1 MSTILITLFE
11 EQIIRNYLSD
21 DLQILKKLLVNNNVV
36 IFTDKGNSGII
47 VNLLGD
53 LSSSKVTIIV
63 IENFR
68 YSQIYKICLGIL
80 RWSHNSSSI
89 YREIL
94 SRSGNSLKAKI
105 IMPARLLI
113 YLLCKNS
120 FSVEKIIRQLI
131 FVTFDLEKF
140 QKSVFSRYVD
150 LEFENFNSLFVTS
163 LTNSKD
169 IQVALYAKKKGIK
182 IIGTVRSWD
191 NLSSHGRLIL
201 EPDIF
206 YSHSD
211 FMTDTLDKFHPYQN
225 IEVHSLVAPNYR
237 NIFLSKRTVSLK
249 SGPLKI
255 GYVCMGNVANPDDY
269 NFINSFNRL
278 AEDFTDK
285 KFCIIQHPKFTHEIN
300 FKLNKNVE
308 VFQFNYDDSSLFDY
322 YNALSSFDL
331 ILGGGTSALFDAAVL
346 KIPIVYIGFEYQLQN
361 FWTSSLRYMDHM
373 HHTEEFIHKTKVKI
387 CKSHSDL
394 IQIISANNYEFYKV
408 DSDVISYFAGNT
420 DLDLSSKLLKLLS

>member
-21 DLQILKKLLVNNNVV
+21 DLQILKKFLVNNNVV
-36 IFTDKGNSGII
+36 IFTDKGNSEII
-47 VNLLGD
+47 FNLLGD
-53 LSSSKVTIIV
+53 LSSNKVTIII

-68 YSQIYKICLGIL
+68 YSQIYKICLSIL

-94 SRSGNSLKAKI
+94 SRSRNSLRAKI
-105 IMPARLLI
+105 ITPVRLLI
-113 YLLCKNS
+113 HLLCKNS
-120 FSVEKIIRQLI
+120 FLVGKIIRQLI
-131 FVTFDLEKF
+131 FLTFNLEKF
-140 QKSVFSRYVD
+140 KKTVFSRYVD

-169 IQVALYAKKKGIK
+169 IQVALYAKKNGIK

-206 YSHSD
+206 YSHSE

-237 NIFLSKRTVSLK
+237 NIFLSQGKVSLK
-249 SGPLKI
+249 SMPLKI
-255 GYVCMGNVANPDDY
+255 GYVCMGNTANPDDY

-285 KFCIIQHPKFTHEIN
+285 KFCIIQHPKFAHEIN

-308 VFQFNYDDSSLFDY
+308 IFQFNYYDSSLFDY

-331 ILGGGTSALFDAAVL
+331 ILGGGTSALLDASVL
-346 KIPIVYIGFEYQLQN
+346 KIPIVYIGFEYQSHH

-373 HHTEEFIHKTKVKI
+373 HHTEEFIQKTNVKI
-387 CKSHSDL
+387 CKSYSEL
-394 IQIISANNYEFYKV
+394 IRIINANNYECYRI
-408 DSDVISYFAGNT
+408 DSDIVTYFSGNPN
-420 DLDLSSKLLKLLS
+420 LSLSSKLLGLLG